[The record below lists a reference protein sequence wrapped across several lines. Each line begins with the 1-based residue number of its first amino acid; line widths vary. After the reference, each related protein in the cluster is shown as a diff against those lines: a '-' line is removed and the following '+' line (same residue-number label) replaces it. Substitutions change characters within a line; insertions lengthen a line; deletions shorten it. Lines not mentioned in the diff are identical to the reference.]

1 MMCYLLWE
9 VTTVSLEPIKTVVQM
24 RYENPPPSPQKKG
37 TPVHMHSQLMTFTRK
52 IS

>member
-24 RYENPPPSPQKKG
+24 RYENPPSPQKG